1 MVRFRVMSN
10 KWHLVELEGR
20 RITRGPIF
28 PVGHCAAA
36 LLKDGVR
43 LGSGLEWG
51 GLLVRGAS
59 EESWRNHLK
68 RMENHVRAVKA
79 SVGAVGVP

>member
-43 LGSGLEWG
+43 LGSGLEWD
-51 GLLVRGAS
+51 GLLV
-59 EESWRNHLK
+59 
-68 RMENHVRAVKA
+68 
-79 SVGAVGVP
+79 